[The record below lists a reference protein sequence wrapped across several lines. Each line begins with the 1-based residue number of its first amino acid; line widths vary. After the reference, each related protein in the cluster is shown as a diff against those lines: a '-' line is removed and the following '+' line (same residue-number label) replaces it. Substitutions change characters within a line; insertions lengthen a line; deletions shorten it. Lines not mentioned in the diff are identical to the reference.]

1 MIDFFEIYD
10 IINIEKE
17 NTCLVWGK
25 YFFERGVCYLIQEII
40 DKFKEY
46 MAIHNLHQGE
56 AAELINISR
65 THLNKV
71 LNGRETPSMALLMR
85 MEKVMQDG

>member
-1 MIDFFEIYD
+1 
-10 IINIEKE
+10 
-17 NTCLVWGK
+17 
-25 YFFERGVCYLIQEII
+25 
-40 DKFKEY
+40 
-46 MAIHNLHQGE
+46 MAVHNLHQGE